1 MLLRRERVERIRDRW
16 WCSSREDGVSEVDR
30 TRRAP
35 VRPVRAL
42 ENSPVRSGPS
52 GIPPPLTTDWPPRPV
67 WVPSGGPAERY
78 PPLVSV
84 ALGCILLAKT
94 SELR

>member
-1 MLLRRERVERIRDRW
+1 MLLRECVERIRDRW
-16 WCSSREDGVSEVDR
+16 WCSSREDGVIEVDR

-35 VRPVRAL
+35 VRLSGPWRI
-42 ENSPVRSGPS
+42 PRWRSGPS
-52 GIPPPLTTDWPPRPV
+52 GIPPLTTDWPPRPV

-78 PPLVSV
+78 APLVSV
-84 ALGCILLAKT
+84 AFGYTLLAKT